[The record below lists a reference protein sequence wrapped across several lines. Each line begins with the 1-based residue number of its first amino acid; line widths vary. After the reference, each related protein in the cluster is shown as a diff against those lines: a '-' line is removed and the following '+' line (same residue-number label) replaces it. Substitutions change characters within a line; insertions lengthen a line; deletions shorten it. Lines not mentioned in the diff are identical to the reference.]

1 MLLEL
6 ESYFQN
12 LKHTGD
18 YMSIRLSI
26 KDELISYTV
35 CIHENKQFDIPAVMV
50 TGIPNESLN
59 HVCAIALS
67 KILEYQENK
76 KNDII
81 KPVMDKA
88 IVETNVEPT
97 FVDWNQYSLDV
108 LADYLERKHMFSSSG
123 EALAIYKLVEFY
135 RKNKSK

>member
-6 ESYFQN
+6 ESYFQK
-12 LKHTGD
+12 LKHTGE
-18 YMSIRLSI
+18 YMSIRLSM
-26 KDELISYTV
+26 KDESIIYTV
-35 CIHENKQFDIPAVMV
+35 YIHENKRFDIPAIMV
-50 TGIPNESLN
+50 TSRFNESLN

-76 KNDII
+76 KNGII

-97 FVDWNQYSLDV
+97 FVDWNQYNLDV
-108 LADYLERKHMFSSSG
+108 LSDYLERKHMFSSSG

-135 RKNKSK
+135 RKNK